1 MTMTRYEESKIPELD
16 HRLERMERMG
26 WWLRNEVQDLK
37 RTDDIIKEIR
47 IVELAYQDKCQ
58 CGVTTINRLLE
69 DGFEMYKQF
78 QTESGVVVELVRWGK
93 KD

>member
-58 CGVTTINRLLE
+58 CGVITINRFLE
-69 DGFEMYKQF
+69 DGFEIYKQF
-78 QTESGVVVELVRWGK
+78 QTESGVVVELARWGT

>member
-16 HRLERMERMG
+16 HRLERIERMG

-58 CGVTTINRLLE
+58 CGVTAINRLLE
-69 DGFEMYKQF
+69 DGFDMYKQF